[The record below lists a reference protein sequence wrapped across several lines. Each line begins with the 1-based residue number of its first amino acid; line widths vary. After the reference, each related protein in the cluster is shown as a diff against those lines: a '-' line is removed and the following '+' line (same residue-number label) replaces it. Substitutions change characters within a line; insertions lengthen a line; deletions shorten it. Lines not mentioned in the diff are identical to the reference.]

1 MGAAPGEL
9 GDRLGVRASADG
21 GAAGGAE
28 RAPEHVPVR
37 VAGRGDRDAEFSAFA
52 AAHGPVLVRT
62 AWLLCG
68 ERARGEDLAQ
78 QALVR
83 TYLAWPRLTDPLAY
97 ARRAVATARIDAWRL
112 RRREVLVA
120 PDDVVVASR
129 AGAGAAGASPE
140 GPQAERDLLLRA
152 LRTLPAQQRRVV
164 VLRYL
169 VDLPEAEVAEMLGVS
184 VGTVK
189 STLSRGLD
197 RLREVLAAADA
208 RTADAR
214 GSERGG
220 GGDD

>member
-1 MGAAPGEL
+1 MGTAAGEL
-9 GDRLGVRASADG
+9 GDRLDDRVDVVDVVDDG
-21 GAAGGAE
+21 DE
-28 RAPEHVPVR
+28 PVR
-37 VAGRGDRDAEFSAFA
+37 LHGRRDRDAEFSAFA

-78 QALVR
+78 QAMVR

-97 ARRAVATARIDAWRL
+97 ARRAVATARIDSWRV

-120 PDDVVVASR
+120 PDDLVVASR
-129 AGAGAAGASPE
+129 PGTGADGRSPE
-140 GPQAERDLLLRA
+140 GPHADRDLLLRA

-169 VDLPEAEVAEMLGVS
+169 VDLPEAEVAQMLGVS

-197 RLREVLAAADA
+197 RLRGVLGEADA
-208 RTADAR
+208 DGPAR
-214 GSERGG
+214 HVNDGTGG
-220 GGDD
+220 GGHD

>member
-1 MGAAPGEL
+1 MGAAAEEL
-9 GDRLGVRASADG
+9 GDRLVARAPGDGDEPADG
-21 GAAGGAE
+21 E
-28 RAPEHVPVR
+28 RAAVR
-37 VAGRGDRDAEFSAFA
+37 LLGRGDRDAEFSAFA

-97 ARRAVATARIDAWRL
+97 ARRAVATARVDAWRL

-140 GPQAERDLLLRA
+140 GPHAERDVLLRA
-152 LRTLPAQQRRVV
+152 LRALPAQQRRVV

-197 RLREVLAAADA
+197 RLREVLAEVDAD
-208 RTADAR
+208 RT
-214 GSERGG
+214 GG
-220 GGDD
+220 GEDD

>member
-1 MGAAPGEL
+1 MQRWRGWATGPPRAPIGTTPSARRSGCTGAATGTW
-9 GDRLGVRASADG
+9 
-21 GAAGGAE
+21 
-28 RAPEHVPVR
+28 
-37 VAGRGDRDAEFSAFA
+37 FSAFA
-52 AAHGPVLVRT
+52 TAHGPALVRT

-68 ERARGEDLAQ
+68 ELARGEDLAQ

-83 TYLAWPRLTDPLAY
+83 TYLAWPRLSDPLAY

-129 AGAGAAGASPE
+129 AGAGAAGRSPE
-140 GPQAERDLLLRA
+140 GPHAERDLLLRA

-169 VDLPEAEVAEMLGVS
+169 VDLPEAEVAELLGVS

-197 RLREVLAAADA
+197 RLREVVAV
-208 RTADAR
+208 ADAR
-214 GSERGG
+214 GTDRTGG

>member
-1 MGAAPGEL
+1 MGAAAGER
-9 GDRLGVRASADG
+9 GDLVDERTAD
-21 GAAGGAE
+21 AE
-28 RAPEHVPVR
+28 R
-37 VAGRGDRDAEFSAFA
+37 VAVATPGRGDRDAEFSAFA

-129 AGAGAAGASPE
+129 AGAGVAGRSPE
-140 GPQAERDLLLRA
+140 GPHAERDLLLRA

-169 VDLPEAEVAEMLGVS
+169 VDLPEAEVAELLGVS

-197 RLREVLAAADA
+197 RLRAVLAVADA
-208 RTADAR
+208 RASDAR
-214 GSERGG
+214 GGG
-220 GGDD
+220 HD

>member
-9 GDRLGVRASADG
+9 GDRLDDRLGADG
-21 GAAGGAE
+21 DEQAQVHL
-28 RAPEHVPVR
+28 P
-37 VAGRGDRDAEFSAFA
+37 GRGDRDAEFSAFVS
-52 AAHGPVLVRT
+52 AHGPVLVRT

-97 ARRAVATARIDAWRL
+97 ARRAIATARIDAWRL

-120 PDDVVVASR
+120 PDDLVVACRPAS
-129 AGAGAAGASPE
+129 GAAGGSPE
-140 GPQAERDLLLRA
+140 GPHAERDLLLRA
-152 LRTLPAQQRRVV
+152 LRTLPAQQRRIV

-169 VDLPEAEVAEMLGVS
+169 VDLPEAEVAQMLGVS
-184 VGTVK
+184 DGTVK

-197 RLREVLAAADA
+197 RLRGVLGEPGEYATDS
-208 RTADAR
+208 T
-214 GSERGG
+214 GG

>member
-9 GDRLGVRASADG
+9 GDRLDDRLEADG
-21 GAAGGAE
+21 AE
-28 RAPEHVPVR
+28 QAQVR
-37 VAGRGDRDAEFSAFA
+37 LPGRGDRDAEFSAFA
-52 AAHGPVLVRT
+52 AAHGPVLIRT

-68 ERARGEDLAQ
+68 DRARGEDLAQ

-120 PDDVVVASR
+120 PDDLVVASR
-129 AGAGAAGASPE
+129 PGAGAAGGSPE
-140 GPQAERDLLLRA
+140 GPHAERDLLLRA
-152 LRTLPAQQRRVV
+152 LRTLPAQQRRIV

-184 VGTVK
+184 AGTVK

-197 RLREVLAAADA
+197 RLRGVLEAADA
-208 RTADAR
+208 RRSDST
-214 GSERGG
+214 GG
-220 GGDD
+220 GGDE

>member
-1 MGAAPGEL
+1 MGAAAEEL
-9 GDRLGVRASADG
+9 GDRLGHRVGVDADEAADVRL
-21 GAAGGAE
+21 
-28 RAPEHVPVR
+28 H
-37 VAGRGDRDAEFSAFA
+37 GRGDRDVEFSAFV

-120 PDDVVVASR
+120 PDDVVVMSR
-129 AGAGAAGASPE
+129 PGAGAAGGSPE
-140 GPQAERDLLLRA
+140 GPHAERDVLLRA

-169 VDLPEAEVAEMLGVS
+169 VDLPEAEVAELLGVS
-184 VGTVK
+184 LGTVK

-197 RLREVLAAADA
+197 RLRAVLEAADA
-208 RTADAR
+208 RATDR
-214 GSERGG
+214 TGG

>member
-1 MGAAPGEL
+1 MGAAAEEL
-9 GDRLGVRASADG
+9 GDRLDAPPS
-21 GAAGGAE
+21 AGGDQPVDGE
-28 RAPEHVPVR
+28 RAVVR
-37 VAGRGDRDAEFSAFA
+37 LHGRGDRDAEFSAFA

-129 AGAGAAGASPE
+129 AGAGAGGASPE
-140 GPQAERDLLLRA
+140 DPHAERDLLLRA

-197 RLREVLAAADA
+197 RLREVLAVADA
-208 RTADAR
+208 RASDAR
-214 GSERGG
+214 G

>member
-1 MGAAPGEL
+1 MGATAEEL
-9 GDRLGVRASADG
+9 GDRLDARAPVDGDEPADG
-21 GAAGGAE
+21 EGA
-28 RAPEHVPVR
+28 VVR
-37 VAGRGDRDAEFSAFA
+37 LQGRRDRDAEFSAFA

-68 ERARGEDLAQ
+68 ERTRGEDLAQ

-112 RRREVLVA
+112 HRREVLVA

-152 LRTLPAQQRRVV
+152 LRTLPAQQRRIV

-169 VDLPEAEVAEMLGVS
+169 VDLPEAEVAELLGVS

-197 RLREVLAAADA
+197 RLREVLAAADVRA
-208 RTADAR
+208 
-214 GSERGG
+214 SEARGG
-220 GGDD
+220 GHD